1 MSNFKN
7 SFSKVTIP
15 QVDRINLLCQSL
27 LRLSRTNVEALV
39 DVYLPDLLDQV
50 LRLIAGDLQYSQ
62 HKFYVVYLEKK
73 TLVIDQVM
81 AIQVLMNLMIYT
93 LNFLAK
99 GTSKLL
105 LEIRVT
111 DDGMLFLKVSTQD
124 YCTSTFVYS
133 NQLKDQLELSIVNQ
147 IVINQNGRFDIE
159 AIENLVTFNVYLP
172 IQSIQEP
179 IKTGDSTL
187 LA

>member
-1 MSNFKN
+1 M
-7 SFSKVTIP
+7 
-15 QVDRINLLCQSL
+15 
-27 LRLSRTNVEALV
+27 
-39 DVYLPDLLDQV
+39 
-50 LRLIAGDLQYSQ
+50 
-62 HKFYVVYLEKK
+62 
-73 TLVIDQVM
+73 VIDQVM